1 MKRMTIRLKV
11 TLWFTLFMG
20 MLAGVA
26 LWLLFYA
33 GGESARLATRDRMVT
48 LVEESRS
55 AMEAVDGGLEIREE
69 LQYFQDG
76 VYLSVYTA
84 AGEPLY
90 GAVPGQFD
98 NTSAF
103 SDRRM
108 RAVGT
113 MQNNWY
119 VYDARHEIDGY
130 GVVWV
135 RGVASADDVNST
147 LRAMLRLALVVFPF
161 FVVLAAVGGYL
172 IARNAF
178 RPVRRIAQTA
188 REISEGNDLSRR
200 IALGEGRDEIY
211 ALVKRK
217 SSLHPTHRTNC
228 ARPRPL

>member
-33 GGESARLATRDRMVT
+33 GGESARLATRDRMVS

-55 AMEAVDGGLEIREE
+55 AMEAVDGGLEISEE

-113 MQNNWY
+113 MQNNW
-119 VYDARHEIDGY
+119 
-130 GVVWV
+130 
-135 RGVASADDVNST
+135 
-147 LRAMLRLALVVFPF
+147 
-161 FVVLAAVGGYL
+161 
-172 IARNAF
+172 
-178 RPVRRIAQTA
+178 
-188 REISEGNDLSRR
+188 
-200 IALGEGRDEIY
+200 
-211 ALVKRK
+211 
-217 SSLHPTHRTNC
+217 
-228 ARPRPL
+228 

>member
-1 MKRMTIRLKV
+1 MYKR
-11 TLWFTLFMG
+11 
-20 MLAGVA
+20 
-26 LWLLFYA
+26 
-33 GGESARLATRDRMVT
+33 
-48 LVEESRS
+48 
-55 AMEAVDGGLEIREE
+55 
-69 LQYFQDG
+69 QFQDG

-172 IARNAF
+172 IGTSFKYLVVFVIYLVAIQI
-178 RPVRRIAQTA
+178 RPK
-188 REISEGNDLSRR
+188 GLF
-200 IALGEGRDEIY
+200 GW
-211 ALVKRK
+211 
-217 SSLHPTHRTNC
+217 
-228 ARPRPL
+228 